1 MPDRQHRTDDPAP
14 EAATPPAHDAVD
26 ELQARWSA
34 LRPEMDVAPMAV
46 VARLLRLVPLLM
58 ALLEEFLAPHGLS
71 RAEFDIVSA
80 LRRSDGPL
88 SPGDLTRQLL
98 FTGPATTKRL
108 RRLED
113 GGWVERRTN
122 PDDARGFLIRPT
134 ADGARRFDALL
145 PEYVAF
151 EAGLVTAL
159 DPDAQADLAGHLRR
173 LLVALDA

>member
-1 MPDRQHRTDDPAP
+1 MPDHAP
-14 EAATPPAHDAVD
+14 GHAPDRDAVD

-34 LRPEMDVAPMAV
+34 LRPELDVEPMAV

-58 ALLEEFLAPHGLS
+58 ARLEDFLAPHGLT

-80 LRRSDGPL
+80 LRRSDGPV
-88 SPGDLTRQLL
+88 SPGELTRQLL

-134 ADGARRFDALL
+134 PEGARRFDALL
-145 PEYVAF
+145 PQYVAF
-151 EAGLVTAL
+151 EADLVAAL
-159 DPDAQADLAGHLRR
+159 DPAAQADLARHLRR
-173 LLVALDA
+173 LLVAVDA